1 MTVSAMKNPYTLT
14 TVIFVI
20 IAIIGAWFLGW
31 RDENFAFILLL
42 YFIVALGIKLDEISG
57 QIGPTGPDRKYPIE
71 NNDNMLRQMA
81 KINASLATL
90 NHTLNKFVEK
100 KEQTG
105 PGPGPEDH
113 LSHAYEKKDY
123 RPEDPEE

>member
-1 MTVSAMKNPYTLT
+1 MKNPYTLT

-20 IAIIGAWFLGW
+20 IAFIGAWFLGW

-57 QIGPTGPDRKYPIE
+57 QIGPTGPDRKYPVE
-71 NNDNMLRQMA
+71 NNDNILRQMA
-81 KINASLATL
+81 KINTSLATL

-100 KEQTG
+100 KQTG
-105 PGPGPEDH
+105 QGLEPEDH
-113 LSHAYEKKDY
+113 LSHSYEKKDY
-123 RPEDPEE
+123 RPEDSEK